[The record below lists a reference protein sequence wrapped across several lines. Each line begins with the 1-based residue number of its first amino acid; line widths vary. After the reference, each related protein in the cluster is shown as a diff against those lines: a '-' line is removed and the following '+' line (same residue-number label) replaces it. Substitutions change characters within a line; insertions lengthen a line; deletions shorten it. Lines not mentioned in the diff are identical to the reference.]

1 MLRSSASTRR
11 GGHRTRCSTAWYAVR
26 PAFAVD
32 GFTEL
37 ADGRIAY
44 RVRHPLGPGR
54 THRVLTPLE
63 LLARL
68 AAIVPPPRYPLT
80 RYHGVLAGN
89 SPWREFV
96 VPRPPEPAA
105 GCRHPR
111 NEPRPVAVPTPT
123 VRAAPDPD
131 DPLLAGAPQPVPRTL
146 SPEHW
151 SWLGEGVL
159 LAVQPR
165 VDWAT
170 LIRRTF
176 LADVLT
182 CPRCRGSMELIELVT
197 DPQRA
202 REILLALG
210 VSHQPVEVAPPRE
223 PDDAC
228 SRGPPCPPDSLEG
241 VDHPPAE
248 DIVELP
254 PDDDGC
260 QIVPGDADV

>member
-1 MLRSSASTRR
+1 MA
-11 GGHRTRCSTAWYAVR
+11 
-26 PAFAVD
+26 D
-32 GFTEL
+32 GFPSAAPAEQAAAGGGL
-37 ADGRIAY
+37 DGRLAY

-68 AAIVPPPRYPLT
+68 AALVPPPRYPLV
-80 RYHGVLAGN
+80 RYAGVLAGN
-89 SPWREFV
+89 SPWREWV
-96 VPRPPEPAA
+96 VPRPPEPTA

-111 NEPRPVAVPTPT
+111 SEPQPVVAPSPAS
-123 VRAAPDPD
+123 RAGTGNA
-131 DPLLAGAPQPVPRTL
+131 DPLLVGPPQPVPRTL

-151 SWLGEGVL
+151 SRLAEGAL
-159 LAVQPR
+159 LAAQPR

-176 LADVLT
+176 LADVFT
-182 CPRCRGSMELIELVT
+182 CPRCRGRMELIELVT

-202 REILLALG
+202 REVLIALG
-210 VSHQPVEVAPPRE
+210 VPHQPVEVAPPRD
-223 PDDAC
+223 PDEAC

-241 VDHPPAE
+241 VDASPAE
-248 DIVELP
+248 DILEFP

-260 QIVPGDADV
+260 QIVPGDAEP